1 MASPSPDLRL
11 AALRRFAIAITVLN
25 VLGHTVLGFEQSWIQ
40 PLAALATAYAL
51 EILLEL
57 VDAHATGRP
66 TQLAPD
72 LRCLVDFLLPAHIT
86 GLAVSMLIYT
96 NDRVMPTVFAAAV
109 GVASK
114 WVLRAPAG
122 GGTRHFLN
130 PSNVG
135 ITLTLLLFPWVGI
148 APPYQFTENLGGVG
162 DWLLPGIVVVTGS
175 FLNVRL
181 TRKLPLILGWPGG
194 FVLQA
199 VIRSWLADVP
209 LVPALTPMTGLA
221 FVLFTYYMVTDP
233 GTTPSAPWAQAAFGL
248 AVAAMYG
255 LLMTVHVVFGLFFG
269 LTLVCVARGLGMYAL
284 AHLAARER
292 GAAPVSASRPIVA
305 RITSP

>member
-25 VLGHTVLGFEQSWIQ
+25 ILGHTFFGFEQSWIQ
-40 PLAALATAYAL
+40 PLAALAIAYAL

-57 VDAHATGRP
+57 VDAYATGRP

-72 LRCLVDFLLPAHIT
+72 LRCVVDFLLPAHIT

-114 WVLRAPAG
+114 WVFRAPAG
-122 GGTRHFLN
+122 AGTRHFLN
-130 PSNVG
+130 PSNFG
-135 ITLTLLLFPWVGI
+135 ITVTLLLFPWVGI
-148 APPYQFTENLGGVG
+148 APPYQFTENLGPIG
-162 DWLLPGIVVVTGS
+162 DWVLPVIVVCTGT

-181 TRKLPLILGWPGG
+181 TRKLPLILGWLGG

-199 VIRSWLADVP
+199 VIRSWLTDMP
-209 LVPALTPMTGLA
+209 PVPALTPMTGLA
-221 FVLFTYYMVTDP
+221 FVLFTYYMITDP
-233 GTTPSAPWAQAAFGL
+233 GTTPSAPRAQVLFGG
-248 AVAAMYG
+248 AVAATYG
-255 LLMTVHVVFGLFFG
+255 LLMSVHVVFGLFFG
-269 LTLVCVARGLGMYAL
+269 LTLVCIGRGLGMYVQ
-284 AHLAARER
+284 AHLAAHEPG
-292 GAAPVSASRPIVA
+292 GASVSASRPIVA
-305 RITSP
+305 RTTSP